1 MGRSEDRKENDMTD
15 REWIAQIKTVTNKEL
30 LEELDY
36 CNHDAYYDEIYY
48 AIVEEIRRR
57 LEG

>member
-1 MGRSEDRKENDMTD
+1 MTD
-15 REWIAQIKTVTNKEL
+15 REWIAQIKTVTNEEL

-36 CNHDAYYDEIYY
+36 CNHDTYYDEIYY

-57 LEG
+57 LEGE